1 MMKLFFNNKEISTEA
16 QTLQQL
22 AQELSLPEKGIAVA
36 VDNKLSPRTEWDT
49 FLLTEGIHIVVIKA
63 VCGG

>member
-1 MMKLFFNNKEISTEA
+1 MKLFFNNKEISTEA

-22 AQELSLPEKGIAVA
+22 AQELSLPDKGIAVA

>member
-1 MMKLFFNNKEISTEA
+1 MKLFFNNKEIVTEA

-22 AQELSLPEKGIAVA
+22 AAELSFPDKGIAVA
-36 VDNKLSPRTEWDT
+36 VDKQLVQRPDWENFHLV
-49 FLLTEGIHIVVIKA
+49 EGAHIIVIKA

>member
-1 MMKLFFNNKEISTEA
+1 MMKLFFNNKEISTVA

-22 AQELSLPEKGIAVA
+22 AQELSLPDKGIAVA
-36 VDNKLSPRTEWDT
+36 VDNKLVPRPEWDA
-49 FLLTEGIHIVVIKA
+49 FLLKEGIRIVVIKA

>member
-1 MMKLFFNNKEISTEA
+1 MMKLFFNNKEIATEA

-36 VDNKLSPRTEWDT
+36 VDNKLVPRPEWDA
-49 FLLTEGIHIVVIKA
+49 FLLKESIRIVVIKA

>member
-16 QTLQQL
+16 QTLRQL
-22 AQELSLPEKGIAVA
+22 AEELSLPDKGIAVA

>member
-1 MMKLFFNNKEISTEA
+1 MKLFFNNKEIFTEA

-22 AQELSLPEKGIAVA
+22 SSELALPEKGIAVA
-36 VDNKLSPRTEWDT
+36 VDNKLVQRPDWEA
-49 FLLTEGIHIVVIKA
+49 FQLTEGAHIIVIKA